1 MIYKRFLA
9 LIALSL
15 FAIQLHP
22 SSKSLRDRDLYAAEL
37 SPKSITLQI
46 LFNSGQF
53 QIEWHLANN
62 LENAERFF
70 TQLDSLSK
78 EPGIKISNRVH
89 IFASASPEGIS
100 TLNNELSQKRA
111 EALAALLKERALLME
126 RALPNAQ
133 IEITAVGEDWT
144 KLAQLLRNSAHNY
157 NKRAKERA
165 IRTIEQT
172 PRYIFKGNKIVGGRK
187 KTVMEIQRGEF
198 WQQMSR
204 ELFPILRQATLTIY
218 YSPLRPQLADPNK
231 RITEVTPPALKQEE
245 IAAKT
250 TKGNNGA
257 MPLLPQFPAAQINP
271 KAGRPLFAIKSNLLF
286 DAATLV
292 NLGVEIPI
300 GSRYSIGADLYF
312 PWWQSS
318 KNDITVQMLGG
329 TVEGRYWWGKR
340 VNEGIGSTRAVM
352 TGFFTGLYLG
362 AGYFDFQ
369 LGKLTNSRGVQG
381 EFYIM
386 GGISA
391 GYTHKISNTFRME
404 YSLGIGYMQCDYK
417 EYITAKDT
425 RFGNIKVFPYP
436 WEVKRLSTIFPTKAA
451 ISLVWMLQSKRGG
464 ER

>member
-1 MIYKRFLA
+1 MIYKRFFA
-9 LIALSL
+9 VIALSL
-15 FAIQLHP
+15 FALQLYP
-22 SSKSLRDRDLYAAEL
+22 SSKSLRERDLYAAEL

-46 LFNSGQF
+46 LFNSGQS
-53 QIEWHLANN
+53 QIEWHIANN

-70 TQLDSLSK
+70 TQLDSLTK
-78 EPGIKISNRVH
+78 EPGIKISNRIH
-89 IFASASPEGIS
+89 IFSSASPEGIS

-111 EALAALLKERALLME
+111 EALAVLLKERALLME

-133 IEITAVGEDWT
+133 IDITAVGEDWT
-144 KLAQLLRNSAHNY
+144 KLAQLLRNSTHNY

-204 ELFPILRQATLTIY
+204 ELFPKLRQATLTIY

-271 KAGRPLFAIKSNLLF
+271 MGGGKLLFAIKSNLLF

-300 GSRYSIGADLYF
+300 GSHYSIGADLYF
-312 PWWQSS
+312 PWWQSR
-318 KNDITVQMLGG
+318 KNDITIQMLAG
-329 TVEGRYWWGKR
+329 TVEGRYWFGKR
-340 VNEGIGSTRAVM
+340 AERLPM
-352 TGFFTGLYLG
+352 TGLFAGVFAGG
-362 AGYFDFQ
+362 GYFDFQ
-369 LGKLTNSRGVQG
+369 LGKLSDTKGVQG
-381 EFYIM
+381 DIFFM
-386 GGISA
+386 GGLSA
-391 GYTHKISNTFRME
+391 GYAHTISNRLRME
-404 YSLGIGYMQCDYK
+404 YSLGLGYMQC
-417 EYITAKDT
+417 EYRKYETAKDT
-425 RFGNIKVFPYP
+425 RFGDIKVFPYP
-436 WEVKRLSTIFPTKAA
+436 WEVKRTSVLFPLKASV
-451 ISLVWMLQSKRGG
+451 SLVWMLYSKKGAAEKGG
-464 ER
+464 AK